1 MDLKE
6 LRKQIDVIDDQI
18 AKLYAERMEVSKNVA
33 ITKKENNIQLENKD
47 REKEI
52 LDRVTSEMPEDI
64 KLYATQVY
72 DTLFRTSK
80 AYQSRLLDLKSNTKS
95 LIEESLQKG
104 MPKFPE
110 NVTVCCQG
118 ISGSYSNLACEK
130 MISNPEITYVR
141 DWNAVFNAVEMGL
154 CKYGVLPIENSS
166 VGSVNAV
173 YDLINK
179 HNCYIVRS
187 TKYKIQHSFLTK
199 PGVNIMDV
207 NEIVSHEQAL
217 HQCSVFLDNFSKA
230 TISASTNT
238 AVAARIVSE
247 SDRNDLACISSPECA
262 DIYGLEVKR
271 NNIQNNENNYTRFI
285 VISKKL
291 EIFEKANKIS
301 IMVTLEHEPGSLNKM
316 LNRFSTLGL
325 NLTKLES
332 RPYGSNAFEFLFYFD
347 FDADI
352 QREDVKNLI
361 AELDN
366 TCGKFVFLG
375 AYQEI

>member
-18 AKLYAERMEVSKNVA
+18 AKLYAERMEISKNVA

-130 MISNPEITYVR
+130 MISNP
-141 DWNAVFNAVEMGL
+141 
-154 CKYGVLPIENSS
+154 S
-166 VGSVNAV
+166 
-173 YDLINK
+173 
-179 HNCYIVRS
+179 
-187 TKYKIQHSFLTK
+187 
-199 PGVNIMDV
+199 
-207 NEIVSHEQAL
+207 
-217 HQCSVFLDNFSKA
+217 
-230 TISASTNT
+230 
-238 AVAARIVSE
+238 
-247 SDRNDLACISSPECA
+247 
-262 DIYGLEVKR
+262 
-271 NNIQNNENNYTRFI
+271 
-285 VISKKL
+285 
-291 EIFEKANKIS
+291 
-301 IMVTLEHEPGSLNKM
+301 
-316 LNRFSTLGL
+316 
-325 NLTKLES
+325 
-332 RPYGSNAFEFLFYFD
+332 
-347 FDADI
+347 
-352 QREDVKNLI
+352 
-361 AELDN
+361 
-366 TCGKFVFLG
+366 
-375 AYQEI
+375 